1 MRCVCWPPAC
11 WILAPDSAQR
21 RGPGARTRQVFT
33 LKKIHAMATP
43 TSTPKHTDPATKN
56 KEKKNE
62 EEVKDKPSGKTVKTQ
77 KK

>member
-1 MRCVCWPPAC
+1 
-11 WILAPDSAQR
+11 
-21 RGPGARTRQVFT
+21 
-33 LKKIHAMATP
+33 MANT
-43 TSTPKHTDPATKN
+43 TSTPKHTDPATKA

>member
-1 MRCVCWPPAC
+1 
-11 WILAPDSAQR
+11 
-21 RGPGARTRQVFT
+21 
-33 LKKIHAMATP
+33 MATP

-62 EEVKDKPSGKTVKTQ
+62 EEIVDKPSGKKVKTQ